1 MNASNPI
8 PTYFNHDYCRP
19 GHSFETLKKAAAIAE
34 KIRESAEFKR
44 LFDLRD
50 PAESQAMLE
59 AAVAEIERYVKAA
72 YLHAIRTGEPSD
84 LAKSNSFPWDEGIYA
99 MVLNST
105 AGILSALRDV
115 QAGAGLAV
123 SLSSGLHHATPSE
136 GKGFCTV
143 NSLAIA
149 ALVASRE
156 GAKTVVLDLD
166 GHCGGGTNAYLHEY
180 SSDARLITHVDVST
194 SHFDSYSN
202 PFPRTW
208 SHFANRESYLTAVGE
223 ALEQV
228 GRAQPDLVLYNAG
241 IDFLTPIDRPMV
253 ARREQLVAEALGDLG
268 VGCVAVLAG
277 GYGDLADVADGH
289 LESLSI
295 LATSR

>member
-1 MNASNPI
+1 
-8 PTYFNHDYCRP
+8 
-19 GHSFETLKKAAAIAE
+19 
-34 KIRESAEFKR
+34 
-44 LFDLRD
+44 
-50 PAESQAMLE
+50 
-59 AAVAEIERYVKAA
+59 
-72 YLHAIRTGEPSD
+72 
-84 LAKSNSFPWDEGIYA
+84 

-156 GAKTVVLDLD
+156 GAKTVILDLD
-166 GHCGGGTNAYLHEY
+166 GHYGGGTNAYLHEY
-180 SSDARLITHVDVST
+180 SSDARLTTHVDVST
-194 SHFDSYSN
+194 SQFDAYSN
-202 PFPRTW
+202 LFPRTW
-208 SHFANRESYLTAVGE
+208 LHFANRESYLAVVGE

-228 GRAQPDLVLYNAG
+228 VRAQPDLVLYNAG

-253 ARREQLVAEALGDLG
+253 ARREQLVVEALGNLG